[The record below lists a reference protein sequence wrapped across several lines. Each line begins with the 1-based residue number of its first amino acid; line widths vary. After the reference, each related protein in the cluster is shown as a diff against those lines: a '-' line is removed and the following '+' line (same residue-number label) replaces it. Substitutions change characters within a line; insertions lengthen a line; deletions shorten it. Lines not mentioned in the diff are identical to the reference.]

1 MAIRT
6 FIIDGPD
13 GTGKTTLGNI
23 LSKIYNIP
31 LVHLTYYED
40 IEKHQ
45 EQFDQAADLVKR
57 PVILDRYIF
66 SEIAYR
72 NVYRPNEIGIQ
83 NIDKMQ
89 NFILNNDNIDIII
102 ALPENKEKWL
112 ENFKILEQNR
122 EEMYSS
128 EKMGQIYDEYYKIW
142 QNIRYNKNV
151 FRYDMFENLLTK

>member
-1 MAIRT
+1 MV
-6 FIIDGPD
+6 P
-13 GTGKTTLGNI
+13 GKSTLGNL

-31 LVHLTYYED
+31 LVHLTYYSD
-40 IEKHQ
+40 IKLHQ
-45 EQFDQAADLVKR
+45 EQFDNAADLVKR

-89 NFILNNDNIDIII
+89 SFILNNDNIDIII
-102 ALPENKEKWL
+102 ALPKNKEKWL

-151 FRYDMFENLLTK
+151 FRYDMFENFLTK

>member
-1 MAIRT
+1 MDQTA
-6 FIIDGPD
+6 P
-13 GTGKTTLGNI
+13 GKSTLGNL

-31 LVHLTYYED
+31 LVHLTYYND
-40 IEKHQ
+40 IKLHQ
-45 EQFDQAADLVKR
+45 EQFDNAADLVKQ

-72 NVYRPNEIGIQ
+72 NVYRSNEKGIQ

-89 NFILNNDNIDIII
+89 SFILNNDNIDIII
-102 ALPENKEKWL
+102 ALPKNKEKWL
-112 ENFKILEQNR
+112 ENFKVLEQNR

-151 FRYDMFENLLTK
+151 FRYDMFENFLTK

>member
-1 MAIRT
+1 MV
-6 FIIDGPD
+6 P
-13 GTGKTTLGNI
+13 GKSTLGNL

-31 LVHLTYYED
+31 LVHLTYYSD
-40 IEKHQ
+40 IKLHQ
-45 EQFDQAADLVKR
+45 EQFDNAADLVKR

-72 NVYRPNEIGIQ
+72 NIYRPNEMGIQ

-89 NFILNNDNIDIII
+89 SFILNNDNIDIII
-102 ALPENKEKWL
+102 ALPKNKEKWL

-151 FRYDMFENLLTK
+151 FRYDMFENFLTK